1 MSNTKWRVEK
11 RHAESKPWA
20 VVHPSGVV
28 ITYHE
33 TWDDAWAWLRVYLD
47 PEVTVEISQRWS
59 DLAYVIEI
67 KGDPIRWK
75 RLVKTDN

>member
-1 MSNTKWRVEK
+1 MSESKWRVEK
-11 RHAESKPWA
+11 RHAESKPWV

-47 PEVTVEISQRWS
+47 PEVTVEIGQRWS

-67 KGDPIRWK
+67 KGDPVRWE

>member
-1 MSNTKWRVEK
+1 MSESKWRVEK
-11 RHAESKPWA
+11 RHTESKPWA
-20 VVHPSGVV
+20 VVHPSCVV

-33 TWDDAWAWLRVYLD
+33 TWDDAWEWMRVYLD

-75 RLVKTDN
+75 RLVRTDK